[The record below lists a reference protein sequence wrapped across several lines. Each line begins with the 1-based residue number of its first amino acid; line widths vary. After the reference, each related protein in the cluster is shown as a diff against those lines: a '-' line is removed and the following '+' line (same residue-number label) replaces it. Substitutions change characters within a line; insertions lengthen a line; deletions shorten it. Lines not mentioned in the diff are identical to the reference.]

1 MAKHFSICVPWH
13 DNDWNG
19 RTCVDPE
26 YVFPYCSAVGN
37 IDGLYNVCRKHLNGE
52 KEENFRP
59 DSKIAN
65 WGVLWTKE
73 TNDLSCPAEGSA
85 FMSPDDITR
94 HIKRDET
101 FPRYALIG
109 KPFKHWWQ
117 NEYHRNEMTDWF
129 YSGLTG
135 RSRSDENA
143 PASLFFIYAKSS
155 PLTEKPEDRLIVGIG
170 MSDGRF
176 VRANCRDN
184 HDFNS
189 MLGHTIRRKA
199 NGSFDFENGNWGF
212 VFPFADIRTFAE
224 EHPNI
229 RLSDYLLTVPEEY
242 ADSFKFVTE
251 HVSHDAAIDILS
263 KTVKVLEKIKDVCPA
278 RADDWETC
286 RLEIEKQIRTVRFDR
301 GQYPGLSA
309 ALQSVLDTRQNDYG
323 KMQRQE
329 EWLSELKKNAARN
342 GKTVKRYVGEL
353 LERKRSEWRALSD
366 DKKKRFWFAARFEL
380 TADQA
385 SAVIADR
392 YGDAIKNPYLLFEQS
407 RQNKDAVTLGTIEK
421 SLFPEVA
428 EIRAANNADGW
439 EEPDVSDK
447 RRLRAWTIQT
457 LEQKAES
464 DGHTFYPADELKR
477 EIRARLGIGA
487 FPLDD
492 ADDFFKTELFSKTAA
507 IDNRKTTVWK
517 LKRLKKYEDIIRGFF
532 KNRESEIARTAPEWN
547 YDDKITRDEYKNA
560 LDMLFKSRASVLIG
574 KAGTG
579 KTTLLATF
587 CKSFDPRDLMLMAPT
602 GKAAVRIREVMHGHG
617 LELNVKTIASF
628 LTPLGRF
635 DGERYKLSDKRNGDF
650 TGTVIVD
657 ESSMMT
663 EEMLGTLIDALPN
676 CLRII
681 FVGDP
686 SQLPPIGAGK
696 PFFEMVRKSEGDP
709 EKNGDLPVV
718 KPRFC
723 KLRKQHR
730 NKGFA
735 SELADLF
742 TYDRNAVADN
752 PAEKARDVLS
762 RVTDGDG
769 FVFKQWKKSA
779 DKAETWKN
787 VKNALLDA
795 LRGGVS
801 FDGGSVAIT
810 NGVSLKQS
818 LDAFDAD
825 SAVKAVD
832 RWQIVSS
839 VRQGMFPYGSIALN
853 QMIYKNFLN
862 RRIGNVDSF
871 DKIICIKNFRNKNG
885 LYIANGDLGVAVNET
900 SYYGRRGRTITK
912 AFFDSNGDAGIRT
925 ANRRDV
931 FSKNANGGD
940 ENNSALTEPAYA
952 LTVHKSQ
959 GSEFGTV
966 FVVLGPENLSR
977 EMLYTAIT
985 RQKQKLAILSCK
997 SPSEWLAFTR
1007 DASSDLF
1014 KRLTDLFDEDGT
1026 EYACFRTSNDGGY
1039 FSDNLRHTTENGEKV
1054 RSKSEVIIA
1063 NALREK
1069 GVSYNYEKTLTFS
1082 NGETLL
1088 PDFTI
1093 TAKDGTELYL
1103 EHLGML
1109 SDTDYARHWEDKK
1122 RLYAQN
1128 GIIEGDR
1135 LFTTTEEGGFD
1146 SARIV
1151 TVIDKIKHKIA
1162 ER

>member
-1 MAKHFSICVPWH
+1 MVKHFSICVPWH
-13 DNDWNG
+13 DNNWNG

-26 YVFPYCSAVGN
+26 HVFPYCSAVGN

-52 KEENFRP
+52 EKENFIS
-59 DSKIAN
+59 DSKIAD
-65 WGVLWTKE
+65 WGVLWTKKAK
-73 TNDLSCPAEGSA
+73 DLSCPAEGSA

-155 PLTEKPEDRLIVGIG
+155 PLIEKPEDRLIVGIG

-176 VRANCRDN
+176 VRANCRDKY
-184 HDFNS
+184 DFNS

-199 NGSFDFENGNWGF
+199 DGSFDFENGNWGF
-212 VFPFADIRTFAE
+212 VFPFADIQAFAE
-224 EHPNI
+224 EHPNV
-229 RLSDYLLTVPEEY
+229 RPSDYLLTVPEEY
-242 ADSFKFVTE
+242 GESFKYVTE

-263 KTVKVLEKIKDVCPA
+263 KAVNVLEKIGDVCPA
-278 RADDWETC
+278 RADDWEKC

-309 ALQSVLDTRQNDYG
+309 ALQSVLSTRQNDYG
-323 KMQRQE
+323 KMRRQE
-329 EWLSELKKNAARN
+329 EWLSKLKNDAARD
-342 GKTVKRYVGEL
+342 KKSIKRHVGEL
-353 LERKRSEWRALSD
+353 LESRAEWRALSD
-366 DKKKRFWFAARFEL
+366 EKKELFWFAARFEL
-380 TADQA
+380 TVKQA
-385 SAVIADR
+385 SAVIANR
-392 YGDAIKNPYLLFEQS
+392 YGDAIKNPYLLFERS
-407 RQNKDAVTLGTIEK
+407 RQNKDAVTLGAVEK
-421 SLFPEVA
+421 SLFPENE
-428 EIRAANNADGW
+428 EIRAANIADGW
-439 EEPDVSDK
+439 EELDVSDK
-447 RRLRAWTIQT
+447 RRLRAWTVQT
-457 LEQKAES
+457 LEQIAEN
-464 DGHTFYPADELKR
+464 DGHTLYPANELKR
-477 EIRARLGIGA
+477 EIRARTDIGD
-487 FPLDD
+487 FSLDD
-492 ADDFFKTELFSKTAA
+492 ADDFFKTELFSKTATV
-507 IDNRKTTVWK
+507 DNRKTTVWK
-517 LKRLKKYEDIIRGFF
+517 LRRLKKCEDIIRGFL
-532 KNRESEIARTAPEWN
+532 KNRENEIARALPEWSW
-547 YDDKITRDEYKNA
+547 DGKITRGEYQNA
-560 LDMLFKSRASVLIG
+560 LDMLFKSRISVLIG

-587 CKSFDPRDLMLMAPT
+587 CKSFNPRDLMLMAPT
-602 GKAAVRIREVMHGHG
+602 GKAAVRIREVMRGHK

-635 DGERYKLSDKRNGDF
+635 DGEHYKLSDRRNGDF

-663 EEMLGTLIDALPN
+663 EEMVGTLIDALPN
-676 CLRII
+676 CARIV

-696 PFFEMVRKSEGDP
+696 PFFEMVRKFEGDP
-709 EKNGDLPVV
+709 EKDGDAPVV
-718 KPRFC
+718 KPHFC

-752 PAEKARDVLS
+752 PAEKARGVLNK
-762 RVTDGDG
+762 VADGDG
-769 FVFKQWKKSA
+769 FVFKQWKKSVS
-779 DKAETWKN
+779 KGETWKN

-801 FDGGSVAIT
+801 FDGGHVAVT
-810 NGVSLKQS
+810 DGESLKQS

-825 SAVKAVD
+825 GAVKAVD

-871 DKIICIKNFRNKNG
+871 DKIICVKNFRKNNE

-900 SYYGRRGRTITK
+900 FYKRTITK

-925 ANRRDV
+925 ADRQDV
-931 FSKNANGGD
+931 FAKTTGGGGND
-940 ENNSALTEPAYA
+940 GALTEPAYA

-1026 EYACFRTSNDGGY
+1026 EYACFRTNGEGGY

-1069 GVSYNYEKTLTFS
+1069 GVPYSYEKTLTFS

-1093 TAKDGTELYL
+1093 TAKDGTELYW

-1109 SDTDYARHWEDKK
+1109 SDTGYARHWADKK

-1128 GIIEGDR
+1128 GVVEGER
-1135 LFTTTEEGGFD
+1135 LFTTTEEDGFD

-1151 TVIDKIKHKIA
+1151 AVVDEIKRKIA